1 MAAAARSTPN
11 NRRTPDHPPG
21 ARRAPLRMVDLSHC
35 RGARLCA
42 LCPPTTRS
50 AITSHAVR
58 PSRLTIRPTWDIM
71 LAAGRQGRPVQ
82 RAWPFARRQKPSSIK
97 WPAKKDGEREGV
109 RVSDFR
115 DRTVRCEDCRSTF
128 VFTAGEQAFYEERG
142 FSEPKRCPS
151 CRAARKAGRAGS
163 GHAASR
169 PSEGRRERP
178 ARQMFAIVC
187 DDCGQTAQVPFKPS
201 GDRPVYCRDCYER
214 HR

>member
-1 MAAAARSTPN
+1 
-11 NRRTPDHPPG
+11 
-21 ARRAPLRMVDLSHC
+21 
-35 RGARLCA
+35 
-42 LCPPTTRS
+42 
-50 AITSHAVR
+50 
-58 PSRLTIRPTWDIM
+58 
-71 LAAGRQGRPVQ
+71 
-82 RAWPFARRQKPSSIK
+82 
-97 WPAKKDGEREGV
+97 
-109 RVSDFR
+109 VSDFR

-151 CRAARKAGRAGS
+151 CRAARKAGRAG
-163 GHAASR
+163 GAHAASR